1 MHIQQIEILFEKL
14 FKEIKLCPIRLV
26 DEKVKEEQEI
36 TRFIIALDIQ
46 INKIINEF
54 QRKKAEKDRK
64 QFMRDEQNKRKKE
77 ELDKRNEKNR
87 IKMTQAT
94 KKK

>member
-54 QRKKAEKDRK
+54 
-64 QFMRDEQNKRKKE
+64 
-77 ELDKRNEKNR
+77 
-87 IKMTQAT
+87 
-94 KKK
+94 